1 MALILLLLLAPLLW
15 EEQGAKL
22 RFLNS
27 EATRDKAY
35 VLVHLE
41 LTPQMDL
48 AAFRWEGLAQV
59 INRQAE
65 SLPIAGDCGVDML
78 RTSGHFPLKKGKKQ
92 RLLLYFYATPGDFP
106 LEVHL
111 QGQVV
116 QRHK

>member
-1 MALILLLLLAPLLW
+1 MTLILLLLLAPLLW
-15 EEQGAKL
+15 DEQGAKL

-41 LTPQMDL
+41 LTPQMDV

-59 INRQAE
+59 VNRQGE

-78 RTSGHFPLKKGKKQ
+78 RTSGHFPLKRGKKQ
-92 RLLLYFYATPGDFP
+92 RLLLYFPSAPSDFP
-106 LEVHL
+106 LEVQV
-111 QGQVV
+111 QGQVA